1 MTLIH
6 NICMGLSGLGL
17 SSIVDKEM
25 SISAAIL
32 VLNWKRTKF
41 LMLQKMHLPS
51 KSASRKF
58 HFFILDYKFFFSMWV
73 RTIFETKYHL
83 YPFKV
88 ETISY
93 YILLFKIS
101 KVLDVVKNAFA
112 LQSLRYVK
120 DVVIQLFFVFFL
132 FLTFFCL
139 NLMFAL

>member
-58 HFFILDYKFFFSMWV
+58 QFFFLDSQIFFFSSDILWI

-93 YILLFKIS
+93 HILLFKIS
-101 KVLDVVKNAFA
+101 KVPDVVKKCIFPVKP
-112 LQSLRYVK
+112 SRYVK
-120 DVVIQLFFVFFL
+120 EVVIQLFFVFF
-132 FLTFFCL
+132 FFS
-139 NLMFAL
+139 